1 MSTWRTMQHV
11 PLQKNLVW
19 WDNAYNIKILNY
31 IKMKLVIILSA
42 LLLITSC
49 SNKLQSEF
57 KGDIESISEKTYSCT
72 EKFGEPIKDK
82 LCEGSS
88 YHFTNNNIIK
98 YELYN
103 DEGDKK
109 YSSEIT
115 YQNDKPIFKEIGNLE
130 YDTITNDF
138 IFIKTNQKL
147 LDRNS
152 ISEKWLNDKGDTI
165 FCDLDKDGYVRTQ
178 KWKDDKGIIYI
189 HETIRDKDKNVFKFK
204 LSINNKPY
212 SIVKTEF
219 DKNYFKIKEE
229 TENIEYKWIKFLTY
243 KYKTDNIGNWI
254 ERITYDDNT
263 PTAITFREII
273 YNK

>member
-1 MSTWRTMQHV
+1 
-11 PLQKNLVW
+11 
-19 WDNAYNIKILNY
+19 
-31 IKMKLVIILSA
+31 MKPTIILLA
-42 LLLITSC
+42 LLLLTSC

-72 EKFGEPIKDK
+72 EKFGEPTKDK
-82 LCEGSS
+82 LREGSS
-88 YHFTNNNIIK
+88 YHFTNNNITK

-103 DEGDKK
+103 DEGEKK
-109 YSSEIT
+109 HSFET
-115 YQNDKPIFKEIGNLE
+115 MYQNDKPIFKETGNLE

-138 IFIKTNQKL
+138 IFIKTSQKL

-165 FCDLDKDGYVRTQ
+165 FYDLDKDGYVRSQ
-178 KWKDDKGIIYI
+178 KWKDDKGTIYT
-189 HETIRDKDKNVFKFK
+189 HETIRDKDKNIFEFK

-212 SIVKTEF
+212 SIVKAEF
-219 DKNYFKIKEE
+219 DKNNFKIKEE
-229 TENIEYKWIKFLTY
+229 TENIEYKWAKTLTY

-254 ERITYDDNT
+254 ERITYDGDT

>member
-1 MSTWRTMQHV
+1 
-11 PLQKNLVW
+11 
-19 WDNAYNIKILNY
+19 
-31 IKMKLVIILSA
+31 MKLVIILSA

-229 TENIEYKWIKFLTY
+229 TENIEYKWIKSLTY